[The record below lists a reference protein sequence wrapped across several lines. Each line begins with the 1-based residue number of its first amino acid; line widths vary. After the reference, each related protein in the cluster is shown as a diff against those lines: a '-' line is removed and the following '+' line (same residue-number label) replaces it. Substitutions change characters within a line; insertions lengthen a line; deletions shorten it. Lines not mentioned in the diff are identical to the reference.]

1 LVEID
6 QSHGGRGA
14 AVDRDDHPAAGL
26 TNRLTEGPA
35 GAVPARPGAVVITRF
50 DCPSRLTLFVLLIRH
65 LRMKR
70 HVRRHADGFLGVM
83 TTIDW
88 RRRTLLNVSLWSD
101 PGSVYSMGRVSR
113 HVAAARLPSRLGV
126 RTDGAVYPC
135 AGDWRSVLFTAG
147 RLTRPP
153 KL

>member
-6 QSHGGRGA
+6 QGSGRRGA
-14 AVDRDDHPAAGL
+14 AVDRGGDRAADLNDD
-26 TNRLTEGPA
+26 PA
-35 GAVPARPGAVVITRF
+35 GAVQGRAGAVVITRF
-50 DCPSRLTLFVLLIRH
+50 DCPSRWTLLVLLVLH
-65 LRMKR
+65 WRMKR

-83 TTIDW
+83 MTVDW

-101 PGSVYSMGRVSR
+101 SGSIYSMGRVSR

-126 RTDGAVYPC
+126 RTDGAVYPY
-135 AGDWRSVLFTAG
+135 AGDWRRVLFTAG

-153 KL
+153 GV